1 MGNALITYWNSVSSS
16 ISNITT
22 ATWSGISYP
31 FTWPSASASG
41 SYHMLLWNT
50 ECRFC
55 DLIQP
60 TGTWVGRFLNY
71 RKKREDPSTRF
82 RQSIIQSLRFPSY
95 PEKVQTRVGRGEEQ
109 VQEKVK
115 IPEQKSG
122 RILWSKLGF

>member
-31 FTWPSASASG
+31 FTWPSASAS
-41 SYHMLLWNT
+41 
-50 ECRFC
+50 
-55 DLIQP
+55 
-60 TGTWVGRFLNY
+60 GTWVGRFLNY